1 MFRPVSVVRNIARA
15 VPFQAEGHPQR
26 TLPGKT
32 IPMQY
37 FFVALLIFTPI
48 TVAGSIFELSPNIL
62 FFLSALAIVPL
73 AKFIGEA
80 TEELS
85 ARSGPASGGL
95 LTATFGNATELL
107 IGLFALR
114 EGLIEVVKAS
124 LTGSI
129 VGNLLLVLGT
139 AIFTGGTRY
148 KTQRFNRTAA
158 LANAS
163 TLLLAVI
170 AITIP
175 AIFFQTA
182 PSASRNA
189 TTESL
194 SLLVSL
200 LMITTYLAS
209 VWFAIRT
216 HPYLYSEEVQPY
228 QAKWTVKKSI
238 TILFLATLAAT
249 WMSDILVR
257 SIEPVA
263 LGLGWTQ
270 LFIGAVVVAVV
281 GNAAEHTSA
290 ILMAAKDKMDLAL
303 QISIGSAT
311 QIAMFAAPVL
321 VLASVLFAHPMSLV
335 FDTFELAAIILS
347 VLIVNLIVG
356 DGESNWFEGLQ
367 LLVAY
372 AIIAVAF
379 FLHA

>member
-1 MFRPVSVVRNIARA
+1 M
-15 VPFQAEGHPQR
+15 QR
-26 TLPGKT
+26 
-32 IPMQY
+32 
-37 FFVALLIFTPI
+37 FFALLLGLTPI
-48 TVAGSIFELSPNIL
+48 TIAGLVLGVSPNIL

-85 ARSGPASGGL
+85 ARSGPALGGL
-95 LTATFGNATELL
+95 LNATFGNATELL
-107 IGLFALR
+107 IGLFAIR

-124 LTGSI
+124 LTGAI

-139 AIFTGGTRY
+139 AIFAGGARY

-170 AITIP
+170 AMTIP
-175 AIFFQTA
+175 AILFQTA
-182 PSASRNA
+182 PSMNRNA
-189 TTESL
+189 TIESL
-194 SLLVSL
+194 SLLVSV
-200 LMITTYLAS
+200 LMITIYLAS
-209 VWFAIRT
+209 IWFALRT
-216 HPYLYSEEVQPY
+216 HPHLYGDEIQDYE
-228 QAKWTVKKSI
+228 AKWTLRKSI
-238 TILFLATLAAT
+238 TILFLATLAVA

-263 LGLGWTQ
+263 LALGWTQ
-270 LFIGAVVVAVV
+270 LFIGVVVVATV

-321 VLASVLFAHPMSLV
+321 VLASVLLPHPMNLV

-347 VLIVNLIVG
+347 VLIVNLVVG

-367 LLVAY
+367 LLAAY
-372 AIIAVAF
+372 TIIAAAF
-379 FLHA
+379 FLHG